1 MNLAVIVALSAKH
14 RKSNL
19 TNKSQLLIPW
29 TTLSVTA
36 PCPQIWH
43 CQEEQRWLI

>member
-1 MNLAVIVALSAKH
+1 MNLALIVALPAKH

-29 TTLSVTA
+29 TTLSVTV
-36 PCPQIWH
+36 PQPPKFGTA
-43 CQEEQRWLI
+43 RRSNVG